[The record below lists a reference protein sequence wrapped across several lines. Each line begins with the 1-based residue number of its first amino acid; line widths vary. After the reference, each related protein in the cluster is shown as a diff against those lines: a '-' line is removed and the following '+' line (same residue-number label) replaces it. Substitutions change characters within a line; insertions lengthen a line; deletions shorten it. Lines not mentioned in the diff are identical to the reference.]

1 MELSF
6 QGGRFVSSNDELNY
20 KEVLNDFSNAKIIR
34 IITYNISKNQNYDAL
49 LDALKNTN
57 ADIQLITN
65 VPSRM
70 EKYYDS
76 EAGLRMRSA
85 AKNNIRVYISKLNPE
100 NFHGQFIPFFNI
112 KNHAKI
118 IGTENIVYI
127 GSANFSNESAYNIE
141 TGVLIEDKNFI
152 QNLYKQFFDEV
163 KNESLSYFDEIFS
176 AFRLFVLSL
185 YEKFK
190 HHYNNIITGL
200 YTDYE
205 RTELTV
211 ADNIFID
218 TNDLDRLYFD
228 LDELKSVCVIADKT
242 YDDKNE
248 KYNSELEELKTYFE
262 QINISTLQ
270 KMVSKG
276 GTLYCLVAFDSK
288 KTANYIIQTEY
299 AFEADEEN
307 LNACVNKAMDRANE
321 IHSSLCSEFEKDS
334 EVFLKEL
341 ENILSAL
348 EFAIKF
354 TGEWKASKINP
365 EIDNT

>member
-6 QGGRFVSSNDELNY
+6 QGGRFVSSSDELNY
-20 KEVLNDFSNAKIIR
+20 KEVLDDFSNAKIIR
-34 IITYNISKNQNYDAL
+34 IITYNISKNQNYDVL

-65 VPSRM
+65 APSRM

-76 EAGLRMRSA
+76 EADLRMKSA
-85 AKNNIRVYISKLNPE
+85 AKNNISVYISKLNPE

-112 KNHAKI
+112 QNHAKI

-176 AFRLFVLSL
+176 TFRLFVLSL
-185 YEKFK
+185 YEKFR
-190 HHYNNIITGL
+190 HHYNKIITGL

-218 TNDLDRLYFD
+218 INDLDTLCFD
-228 LDELKSVCVIADKT
+228 LDELRFVCANADET
-242 YDDKNE
+242 YDDENE
-248 KYNSELEELKTYFE
+248 NYNNALEQLNESFNQLRIEWLQEIISED
-262 QINISTLQ
+262 
-270 KMVSKG
+270 
-276 GTLYCLVAFDSK
+276 GTLYRLVAFDSEK
-288 KTANYIIQTEY
+288 IANYIIQTEY

-307 LNACVNKAMDRANE
+307 LNACVNKAMDRVTE
-321 IHSSLCSEFEKDS
+321 IHSLLYNEFEKDS
-334 EVFLKEL
+334 EVF
-341 ENILSAL
+341 
-348 EFAIKF
+348 
-354 TGEWKASKINP
+354 
-365 EIDNT
+365 

>member
-70 EKYYDS
+70 ETYYDS

-100 NFHGQFIPFFNI
+100 GFQGQFIPFFNI

-163 KNESLSYFDEIFS
+163 KNESLSYFNEIFS
-176 AFRLFVLSL
+176 AFRLSVLSL
-185 YEKFK
+185 YEKFR
-190 HHYNNIITGL
+190 HHYNKIITGL

-218 TNDLDRLYFD
+218 TNDLDTLHFD
-228 LDELKSVCVIADKT
+228 LDELRFVCTNADET
-242 YDDKNE
+242 YDENE
-248 KYNSELEELKTYFE
+248 NYNNALEQLKKSFNQLRIEWLQEIISED
-262 QINISTLQ
+262 
-270 KMVSKG
+270 G
-276 GTLYCLVAFDSK
+276 ALYRLVAFDSE
-288 KTANYIIQTEY
+288 KTTNYIIQTEY

-307 LNACVNKAMDRANE
+307 LNACVNEAMDRVTE
-321 IHSSLCSEFEKDS
+321 IHSLLYNEFEKDS
-334 EVFLKEL
+334 KVFLKEL

-348 EFAIKF
+348 EFAIQF